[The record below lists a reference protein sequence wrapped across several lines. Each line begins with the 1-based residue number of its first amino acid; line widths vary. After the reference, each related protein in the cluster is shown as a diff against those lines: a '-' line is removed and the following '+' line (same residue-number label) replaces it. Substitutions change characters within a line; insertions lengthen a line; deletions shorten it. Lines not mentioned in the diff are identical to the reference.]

1 MSQFSPMPPPRRPRS
16 AARRAQ
22 CGLPP
27 RQLQEGPWEDTA
39 VLTTAPEP
47 PSFFSRQPPI
57 FWVVAALLLT
67 AMFVLTGVVAI
78 DAWHAREAERA
89 EALRRQQWEEEE
101 ATYKLLFRD
110 FIEDYSYEQGLD
122 PALVAAVIYHESRF
136 DPNAVSSLGA
146 RGLMQIMEDTGQWIA
161 EKLNEEEGYTFDL
174 LFNPETN
181 IRFGTWYL
189 GYLSRRFDG
198 DIVKMAAGYHA
209 GQGNVDAW
217 LQNPENSS
225 DGYTLERIPTDD
237 TRQYVQRVVNAY
249 EIYTRHYYAPQ
260 PTQEPAEEGA

>member
-1 MSQFSPMPPPRRPRS
+1 M
-16 AARRAQ
+16 
-22 CGLPP
+22 
-27 RQLQEGPWEDTA
+27 
-39 VLTTAPEP
+39 
-47 PSFFSRQPPI
+47 
-57 FWVVAALLLT
+57 
-67 AMFVLTGVVAI
+67 
-78 DAWHAREAERA
+78 
-89 EALRRQQWEEEE
+89 
-101 ATYKLLFRD
+101 
-110 FIEDYSYEQGLD
+110 
-122 PALVAAVIYHESRF
+122 
-136 DPNAVSSLGA
+136 
-146 RGLMQIMEDTGQWIA
+146 
-161 EKLNEEEGYTFDL
+161 
-174 LFNPETN
+174 
-181 IRFGTWYL
+181 